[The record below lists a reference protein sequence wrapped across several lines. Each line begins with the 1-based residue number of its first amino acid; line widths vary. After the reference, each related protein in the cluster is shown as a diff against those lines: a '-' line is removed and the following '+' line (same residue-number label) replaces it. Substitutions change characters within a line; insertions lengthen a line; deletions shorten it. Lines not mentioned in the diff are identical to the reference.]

1 MGILGVA
8 YATPEARTLPQV
20 GSMRSSGLQQQN
32 NVMGMST
39 VLSNVKVASPYQAQ
53 AGPRQY
59 HLQDEFGNFEYA
71 YANKDSEKMEKGND
85 MLVRGRYAYIMSD
98 GVLRRVDY
106 IADNDGFHV
115 LQDNADSSK
124 SQNRI
129 KRSVEPNLL
138 QTRMTSF
145 MDSSALR
152 DNSLGNSNPPLEGPL
167 VYNLMGR
174 DMSKNV
180 MQGNRMNQMSSQ
192 RNMYGLMDRSSK
204 VDKNMKD
211 TKMMNEKMMGLNIM
225 DEKKMGRNRMDE
237 NMMGRNMMGQNMHS
251 NVMGRD
257 MSSNIMNR
265 NMIGQDNMHN
275 MMGQQMMGRNIMG
288 QNAFSNMMGRD
299 MSSNVMNRNMI
310 GQENMRNMMGQE
322 MMEKNMM
329 GRNIIGQKAYSN
341 MMDRDMSSHVMNR
354 NMISQDML
362 NLNMMGKEMSSNVR
376 DTSSTMMNAYSNDV
390 NRLPLGQLNTMSQRM
405 QIPQSVASRNTF
417 F

>member
-1 MGILGVA
+1 MGSLLITPFSCTHSAIYKTKATMKVFATLATILGVA

-71 YANKDSEKMEKGND
+71 YANKDSEKMERGND
-85 MLVRGRYAYIMSD
+85 MLVRGRSAYIMSD

-192 RNMYGLMDRSSK
+192 RNMYGLMDRISNMN
-204 VDKNMKD
+204 KN
-211 TKMMNEKMMGLNIM
+211 
-225 DEKKMGRNRMDE
+225 
-237 NMMGRNMMGQNMHS
+237 
-251 NVMGRD
+251 
-257 MSSNIMNR
+257 
-265 NMIGQDNMHN
+265 
-275 MMGQQMMGRNIMG
+275 MMGRNIMG
-288 QNAFSNMMGRD
+288 QNMYSNMMGRD
-299 MSSNVMNRNMI
+299 MSSNTMNRNMI
-310 GQENMRNMMGQE
+310 GQANMRNMMGQE

-329 GRNIIGQKAYSN
+329 GRNTMGQNMYSN
-341 MMDRDMSSHVMNR
+341 NMGHDMSSNAMNR
-354 NMISQDML
+354 NMISQDNMSR
-362 NLNMMGKEMSSNVR
+362 MMGQ
-376 DTSSTMMNAYSNDV
+376 
-390 NRLPLGQLNTMSQRM
+390 QL
-405 QIPQSVASRNTF
+405 IKK
-417 F
+417 

>member
-1 MGILGVA
+1 MGSLSITPFSCTHPAIHNTEAIMKVFATLATIMGVA
-8 YATPEARTLPQV
+8 YATPEAQTHTLPPQV
-20 GSMRSSGLQQQN
+20 KAIRSSGLEQQN

-39 VLSNVKVASPYQAQ
+39 VLSNVKMASPYQAQ

-85 MLVRGRYAYIMSD
+85 ILVRGRYAYIMSD

-106 IADNDGFHV
+106 IADNDGFHI

-138 QTRMTSF
+138 QTRITSF

-211 TKMMNEKMMGLNIM
+211 SKMMNEKMMGLNIM
-225 DEKKMGRNRMDE
+225 DEKKVGRNRMDE

-251 NVMGRD
+251 NV
-257 MSSNIMNR
+257 
-265 NMIGQDNMHN
+265 
-275 MMGQQMMGRNIMG
+275 
-288 QNAFSNMMGRD
+288 MGRD

>member
-1 MGILGVA
+1 MGKAI
-8 YATPEARTLPQV
+8 
-20 GSMRSSGLQQQN
+20 RSSGLEQQN

-39 VLSNVKVASPYQAQ
+39 VLSNVKMASPYQAQ

-106 IADNDGFHV
+106 IADNDGFHI
-115 LQDNADSSK
+115 LQDNADSRK

-192 RNMYGLMDRSSK
+192 RNMYGLMDRSSN

-211 TKMMNEKMMGLNIM
+211 SKMMNEKMMGLNIM
-225 DEKKMGRNRMDE
+225 DENKMGRNRMDE
-237 NMMGRNMMGQNMHS
+237 NMMGRNMMGQNMYS
-251 NVMGRD
+251 NM
-257 MSSNIMNR
+257 M
-265 NMIGQDNMHN
+265 GQDNMP
-275 MMGQQMMGRNIMG
+275 NI
-288 QNAFSNMMGRD
+288 
-299 MSSNVMNRNMI
+299 
-310 GQENMRNMMGQE
+310 MGQE

-329 GRNIIGQKAYSN
+329 GRNTIGQNMYYN
-341 MMDRDMSSHVMNR
+341 MMGRDMSSNMMNR
-354 NMISQDML
+354 NMIGQE
-362 NLNMMGKEMSSNVR
+362 NMGRNIMGQ
-376 DTSSTMMNAYSNDV
+376 NAYS
-390 NRLPLGQLNTMSQRM
+390 
-405 QIPQSVASRNTF
+405 
-417 F
+417 

>member
-1 MGILGVA
+1 MGH
-8 YATPEARTLPQV
+8 QV
-20 GSMRSSGLQQQN
+20 GLMRSSGLQQHN
-32 NVMGMST
+32 NVMGMSSEN
-39 VLSNVKVASPYQAQ
+39 VMSNVRTASPYQAQ

-71 YANKDSEKMEKGND
+71 YTNKDSEKMEKGND

-129 KRSVEPNLL
+129 KRSVEPDLL
-138 QTRMTSF
+138 QTRITSF

-211 TKMMNEKMMGLNIM
+211 SKMMNEKMMGLNIM
-225 DEKKMGRNRMDE
+225 DEKK
-237 NMMGRNMMGQNMHS
+237 MGRNMMGQNMHS

-362 NLNMMGKEMSSNVR
+362 NH
-376 DTSSTMMNAYSNDV
+376 
-390 NRLPLGQLNTMSQRM
+390 
-405 QIPQSVASRNTF
+405 
-417 F
+417 

>member
-115 LQDNADSSK
+115 LRDNADSSK

-129 KRSVEPNLL
+129 KRPVEPDLL

-192 RNMYGLMDRSSK
+192 RNMYGLMDRSSN

-211 TKMMNEKMMGLNIM
+211 SKMMNEKMMGLNIM
-225 DEKKMGRNRMDE
+225 DENKMGRNRMDE
-237 NMMGRNMMGQNMHS
+237 NMMGRNMMGQNMY
-251 NVMGRD
+251 
-257 MSSNIMNR
+257 
-265 NMIGQDNMHN
+265 
-275 MMGQQMMGRNIMG
+275 
-288 QNAFSNMMGRD
+288 SNMMGRD

-310 GQENMRNMMGQE
+310 SQDNMPNIMGQE

-329 GRNIIGQKAYSN
+329 GRNTIGQNMYSN
-341 MMDRDMSSHVMNR
+341 MMNR
-354 NMISQDML
+354 NMIGQENMRNMMGQQMMKKNMMGRNIMGQDML
-362 NLNMMGKEMSSNVR
+362 NHNMMGQEMSSNVR
-376 DTSSTMMNAYSNDV
+376 DMSSNMMNAYGNDV

>member
-1 MGILGVA
+1 MGKVFATLATILGVA

-129 KRSVEPNLL
+129 KRSVEPDLL

-167 VYNLMGR
+167 VYNLIGR

-192 RNMYGLMDRSSK
+192 RNMYGLMDRSSN

-211 TKMMNEKMMGLNIM
+211 SKMMNEKMMGLNIM
-225 DEKKMGRNRMDE
+225 DENKMGRNRMDE
-237 NMMGRNMMGQNMHS
+237 NMMGRNMMGQNMY
-251 NVMGRD
+251 
-257 MSSNIMNR
+257 
-265 NMIGQDNMHN
+265 
-275 MMGQQMMGRNIMG
+275 
-288 QNAFSNMMGRD
+288 SNMMGRD

-310 GQENMRNMMGQE
+310 SQDNMPNIMGQE

-329 GRNIIGQKAYSN
+329 GRNTIGQNMYSN
-341 MMDRDMSSHVMNR
+341 MMGHDMSSNVMNR
-354 NMISQDML
+354 NMMGQDML
-362 NLNMMGKEMSSNVR
+362 NHNMMGQEMSSNVR
-376 DTSSTMMNAYSNDV
+376 DMSSNMMNAYGNDV

>member
-1 MGILGVA
+1 MGKVFATLATILGVA

-106 IADNDGFHV
+106 IADNDGFHI

-192 RNMYGLMDRSSK
+192 RNMYGLMGRSSK

-211 TKMMNEKMMGLNIM
+211 SKMMNEKMMGLNIM

-237 NMMGRNMMGQNMHS
+237 NMMGRNM
-251 NVMGRD
+251 
-257 MSSNIMNR
+257 
-265 NMIGQDNMHN
+265 IGKDNMHN

-288 QNAFSNMMGRD
+288 QNAFSNMMG
-299 MSSNVMNRNMI
+299 
-310 GQENMRNMMGQE
+310 
-322 MMEKNMM
+322 
-329 GRNIIGQKAYSN
+329 
-341 MMDRDMSSHVMNR
+341 
-354 NMISQDML
+354 
-362 NLNMMGKEMSSNVR
+362 
-376 DTSSTMMNAYSNDV
+376 
-390 NRLPLGQLNTMSQRM
+390 
-405 QIPQSVASRNTF
+405 
-417 F
+417 

>member
-106 IADNDGFHV
+106 IADNDGFHI

-145 MDSSALR
+145 MDSSALG

-192 RNMYGLMDRSSK
+192 RNMYGLMDRSSN

-211 TKMMNEKMMGLNIM
+211 SKMMNEKMMGLNIM
-225 DEKKMGRNRMDE
+225 DENKMGRNRMDE
-237 NMMGRNMMGQNMHS
+237 NMMGRNMMGQNMY
-251 NVMGRD
+251 
-257 MSSNIMNR
+257 
-265 NMIGQDNMHN
+265 
-275 MMGQQMMGRNIMG
+275 
-288 QNAFSNMMGRD
+288 SNMMGRD

-310 GQENMRNMMGQE
+310 SQDNMPNIMGQE

-329 GRNIIGQKAYSN
+329 GRNTIGQNMYSNMMGRDMSSNMMNRNIMGQNAYSN
-341 MMDRDMSSHVMNR
+341 MMGHDMSSNVMNR
-354 NMISQDML
+354 NMMGQDML
-362 NLNMMGKEMSSNVR
+362 NHNMMGQEMSSNVR
-376 DTSSTMMNAYSNDV
+376 DMSSNMMNAYGNDV

>member
-1 MGILGVA
+1 MGSLSITPFSCTHQAIHKTEATMKVFATLATILGVA
-8 YATPEARTLPQV
+8 YATPEAQTHTVRHV
-20 GSMRSSGLQQQN
+20 GAMQSGHQQHN
-32 NVMGMST
+32 NVVGKST
-39 VLSNVKVASPYQAQ
+39 ESVLSNVRMASPYQAQ

-106 IADNDGFHV
+106 FADNDGFHV

-129 KRSVEPNLL
+129 KRSVEPDLL

-145 MDSSALR
+145 MDSS
-152 DNSLGNSNPPLEGPL
+152 SLGDDSLVNPN

-192 RNMYGLMDRSSK
+192 RNMYGLMDRSSNM
-204 VDKNMKD
+204 DKNMRD
-211 TKMMNEKMMGLNIM
+211 SIMMNEKMLGRNIM
-225 DEKKMGRNRMDE
+225 EENKMGRNRMDE
-237 NMMGRNMMGQNMHS
+237 NMM
-251 NVMGRD
+251 
-257 MSSNIMNR
+257 NR
-265 NMIGQDNMHN
+265 NMIGQENMSN
-275 MMGQQMMGRNIMG
+275 MMGHQMMEKKMMGRKIMG
-288 QNAFSNMMGRD
+288 QNAYSNMMGRD
-299 MSSNVMNRNMI
+299 MSSNVMNHNMM
-310 GQENMRNMMGQE
+310 GQDMLDRNMMGQE
-322 MMEKNMM
+322 M
-329 GRNIIGQKAYSN
+329 
-341 MMDRDMSSHVMNR
+341 
-354 NMISQDML
+354 
-362 NLNMMGKEMSSNVR
+362 SSNVR
-376 DTSSTMMNAYSNDV
+376 DMSSNMMNAYGNDV

-405 QIPQSVASRNTF
+405 QIELIPQSVASWNTF